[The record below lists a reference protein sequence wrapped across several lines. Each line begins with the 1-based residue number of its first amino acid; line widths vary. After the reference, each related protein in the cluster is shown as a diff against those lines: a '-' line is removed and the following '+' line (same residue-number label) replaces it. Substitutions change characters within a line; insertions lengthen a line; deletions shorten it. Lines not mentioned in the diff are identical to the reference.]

1 MTQLDIVG
9 DDHDNTSVPCLCLEF
24 ADLESANAEKV
35 KLPWQESRNAISRRV
50 STRQLSALTR
60 VIRSSLAVIE
70 IHREAQDVGPP
81 GSFR

>member
-24 ADLESANAEKV
+24 ADLESATAEKV
-35 KLPWQESRNAISRRV
+35 KLPWQESRNAISR
-50 STRQLSALTR
+50 SASIRQLRALTR
-60 VIRSSLAVIE
+60 VTKGSLAVVE
-70 IHREAQDVGPP
+70 LHRDTQDANLP